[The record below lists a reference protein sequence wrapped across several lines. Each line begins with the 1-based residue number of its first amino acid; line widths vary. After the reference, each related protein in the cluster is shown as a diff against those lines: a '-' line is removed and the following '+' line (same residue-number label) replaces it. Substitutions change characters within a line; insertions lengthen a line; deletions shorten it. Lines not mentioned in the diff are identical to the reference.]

1 MKIGII
7 GCGVIGTEIAKF
19 ADSDGGI
26 DAVCLYDIDKAKSKI
41 LQTKIRKAHAVSLEE
56 LIEHSDLVIEAASP
70 KAMIKI
76 LKECIDKKKDIM
88 VMSTAGFI
96 GNTKLIEDAE
106 RRGIKIH
113 MPSGAIAGID
123 AVKAASLAN
132 ITDVT
137 LRTTKPPQGLE
148 GAPYIIK
155 NNIDLA
161 SLKKSTLI
169 FSGSAEDAGKAFPK
183 NINVSATL
191 SLAIST
197 RAFDKVK
204 VEIIAD
210 PKQETN
216 QHEIIVKGDF
226 GTITTK
232 TENMPSPNN
241 PKTSFLAALSA
252 VAKLKEIL

>member
-7 GCGVIGTEIAKF
+7 GCGIIGTEIAKF
-19 ADSDGGI
+19 ADSAGGI

-41 LQTKIRKAHAVSLEE
+41 LQRKIQKAHAVSLEE
-56 LIEHSDLVIEAASP
+56 LIEHSDLIIEAASP

-76 LKECIDKKKDIM
+76 LKECIDKKKNIM

-106 RRGIKIH
+106 KRGIKIF

-132 ITDVT
+132 IHSIT
-137 LRTTKPPQGLE
+137 LKTTKNPLSLD
-148 GAPYIIK
+148 GAPYIVN

-161 SLKKSTLI
+161 SLKKETTI
-169 FSGSAEDAGKAFPK
+169 FSGTAEEAAKAFPK

-191 SLAIST
+191 ALAISLD
-197 RAFDKVK
+197 AFNKVK
-204 VEIIAD
+204 VDIVAD
-210 PKQETN
+210 PKQKTN
-216 QHEIIVKGDF
+216 QHEIIVHGDF